1 MPLTLRIPGR
11 IVFTVF
17 RSFRLQTQGGPPA
30 DFNRRAV
37 KLTLAPRVSARR
49 GGGSPDEDRSSNETS
64 NYLPS
69 PR

>member
-11 IVFTVF
+11 IVFTFF

-37 KLTLAPRVSARR
+37 KLTLAPRVISTEGR
-49 GGGSPDEDRSSNETS
+49 GFTR
-64 NYLPS
+64 
-69 PR
+69 